1 MKTLQRPAASAV
13 LATLL
18 IVMVATRFHHFGDV
32 LHLPDASMALF
43 FLGGFYLRRYALYA
57 LMLGVAV
64 LVDYVAIAQQG
75 ISFFQHY
82 CVTPAY
88 YGLLLAYFVLW
99 QGGRW
104 IARRRQDDA
113 VALGQVWLVG
123 VAAAALSF
131 LISNGAFYWF
141 GGRYPDPNWPQY
153 FARAGQWGP
162 LFVRTTATYL
172 AVALVLHYAVMRL
185 RRTPRTAQ
193 GSAT

>member
-1 MKTLQRPAASAV
+1 MKTLPPPAATAV
-13 LATLL
+13 LIALL

-75 ISFFQHY
+75 LSFFQHY

-88 YGLLLAYFVLW
+88 YGLLLAYLVLW

-104 IARRRQDDA
+104 ISRRRQEGA

-141 GGRYPDPNWPQY
+141 GGRYPDPNWAQY
-153 FARAGQWGP
+153 FTRLGQWGP
-162 LFVRTTATYL
+162 LFVRTTAAYL
-172 AVALVLHYAVMRL
+172 AVALALHYGVMRARLAL
-185 RRTPRTAQ
+185 RRAPGAP
-193 GSAT
+193 A